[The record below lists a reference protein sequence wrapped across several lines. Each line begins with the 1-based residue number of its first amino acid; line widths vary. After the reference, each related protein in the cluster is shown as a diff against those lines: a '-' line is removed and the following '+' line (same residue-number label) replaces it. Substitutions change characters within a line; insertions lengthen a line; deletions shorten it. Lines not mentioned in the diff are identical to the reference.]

1 MYRVDVKNSGDFK
14 FKVKSKEYEFD
25 IDLKGGG
32 ITPPDT
38 LLASLASCVGVYIR
52 KYSEGAKLD
61 IGSFTVTAEA
71 DLSTDRP
78 VSFRSITVNIDLEAS
93 TIDDNRKKALLRFVE
108 NCPIHNTLHVNPD
121 IKIKLV

>member
-1 MYRVDVKNSGDFK
+1 M
-14 FKVKSKEYEFD
+14 
-25 IDLKGGG
+25 
-32 ITPPDT
+32 
-38 LLASLASCVGVYIR
+38 GVYIR

-61 IGSFTVTAEA
+61 IGSFAVTAQA

-93 TIDDNRKKALLRFVE
+93 TLDDNRKKSLLRFVE

>member
-1 MYRVDVKNSGDFK
+1 MYKAAVENSGDFK

-25 IDLKGGG
+25 IDLKGEG

-52 KYSEGAKLD
+52 KYVQGAKLD
-61 IGSFTVTAEA
+61 VKGFTVTAQAE
-71 DLSTDRP
+71 LSGDRP
-78 VSFRSITVNIDLEAS
+78 VSFRSITVNIDLGVS
-93 TIDDNRKKALLRFVE
+93 TLDDNRKKALLRFVE
-108 NCPIHNTLHVNPD
+108 NCPIHNTLHLNPD